1 MDIEN
6 LIKTNIPIYG
16 ASTLF
21 ISLEKV
27 NDLYHTIGTSPWS
40 DVKYDGVY
48 DYLKETNPEHEF
60 FKKIGSNVPENG
72 IKTILPV
79 FLGSMN
85 KIKDEK
91 NLYLWVK
98 RMNASKRDYIISAK
112 LDGISALFI
121 FTTTPVSPT
130 LA

>member
-1 MDIEN
+1 MEEWIQLITDYSGQDIEN

-48 DYLKETNPEHEF
+48 DYLKETNPEHEV

-85 KIKDEK
+85 
-91 NLYLWVK
+91 
-98 RMNASKRDYIISAK
+98 RK
-112 LDGISALFI
+112 LDLHIPSKKQL
-121 FTTTPVSPT
+121 VQM
-130 LA
+130 